1 MVLWKHLSFCL
12 LHKIFYKFNNS
23 IFCLHLLSFLGP
35 DFLLIIN
42 LSQGNC
48 FLFGAKQLFL
58 ILVFCLFFSFQ
69 LMSMSSFVKGRR
81 LQSMMFFLYQHTQQP
96 NTNCIWKDSSWVYLR
111 ELTDVLL
118 HLQMIAVWL
127 SYILS
132 CELVDCWKECHVFL
146 AFVLILLCFLILCMS
161 ECLCL
166 INTNQ

>member
-58 ILVFCLFFSFQ
+58 ILVFCLFFFLSINEYE
-69 LMSMSSFVKGRR
+69 FVCQGKETPV
-81 LQSMMFFLYQHTQQP
+81 H
-96 NTNCIWKDSSWVYLR
+96 
-111 ELTDVLL
+111 DVLFISTYTAAKYKL
-118 HLQMIAVWL
+118 HLEGQFL
-127 SYILS
+127 SIPKRTYWS
-132 CELVDCWKECHVFL
+132 
-146 AFVLILLCFLILCMS
+146 AFAFANDRSLTLIHS
-161 ECLCL
+161 
-166 INTNQ
+166 